1 MDFIFP
7 RNKHAMEPIIKKL
20 VNQQKNNELNMELLS
35 ELATYA
41 KNDTKLSVDL
51 LFKYLERRH
60 SQQRIIILLIINEFF
75 YKSYRFR
82 TMLLKRSK
90 LLMILLLG
98 NQEYPLPGPDKW
110 KKELKLKALTIF
122 TGWHDRFH
130 NDHNELKS
138 LVSFVNNLKSEFS
151 DDEMEVA
158 DSRKEMTNE
167 LLTIKY
173 HQYFDRF
180 HLIEKK
186 IFEYLMGLESSM
198 ELLIPDFTNS
208 VGNDNSGISLKND
221 SLGMPKSYSLRVPIQ
236 KPVIYET
243 TENQILIESVRENL
257 VALQPLKIEIDEMI
271 KTVTKVDDPDACQR
285 NSRLKLLLDWKFKLD
300 AVMEKGNELLNEV
313 VELEDD
319 EFEEIQDD
327 FQPVTVIPVSLEK
340 VEVQKEKPLILKKA
354 KSIPGQKPVFDDSIK
369 DDPLAV
375 KFEHKTPID
384 IEKSGKPTDPAL
396 EKLFTEAPEVEY
408 GPDLEYWS
416 SSKQYSVNNFVAR
429 PGLEVSHRFNGISN
443 HSDQQISNEMLNT
456 LRKRTIIVEEKSI
469 EKKTSKACRFPLRNG
484 KLCARKDFIK
494 CPYHGIIV
502 DRDSYGQRQDG
513 QSDPKPKPLWQQIEK
528 QFTAQSTAKKGLD
541 KIRKKTKTAAA
552 IVESIAKRLAKERR
566 DIMGEYEDRD
576 RKIFRW

>member
-1 MDFIFP
+1 
-7 RNKHAMEPIIKKL
+7 MEAIIKKL
-20 VNQQKNNELNMELLS
+20 IHQQKNNELNMELLS
-35 ELATYA
+35 ELAIYA
-41 KNDTKLSVDL
+41 KNDTQLSVDL
-51 LFKYLERRH
+51 LFKYLERKH

-82 TMLLKRSK
+82 TVLLKRSK

-110 KKELKLKALTIF
+110 KKELKLRALTMF
-122 TGWHDRFH
+122 KGWHDRFH

-138 LVSFVNNLKSEFS
+138 LVSFVNTLKSEFS

-158 DSRKEMTNE
+158 DSRKAMTNE

-173 HQYFDRF
+173 HQYFDCF
-180 HLIEKK
+180 QLIEKK
-186 IFEYLMGLESSM
+186 LFEYLMGLESSM
-198 ELLIPDFTNS
+198 ELLIPDFTIS
-208 VGNDNSGISLKND
+208 VGNDNFGNSLQKD
-221 SLGMPKSYSLRVPIQ
+221 SLGIPKSYSLLVPIQ

-243 TENQILIESVRENL
+243 AENQILIESVRENL
-257 VALQPLKIEIDEMI
+257 VALQPLKIEIEEMI
-271 KTVTKVDDPDACQR
+271 KIATKVDDSVTIHR
-285 NSRLKLLLDWKFKLD
+285 NARLKLLLDWKFKLD
-300 AVMEKGNELLNEV
+300 AVMKKGNELLNEV
-313 VELEDD
+313 VEIEDDD

-327 FQPVTVIPVSLEK
+327 FEPVTEFPVSLGK
-340 VEVQKEKPLILKKA
+340 VKFQAEKPLVLKKA
-354 KSIPGQKPVFDDSIK
+354 KSIPGQKPVFDDAIK
-369 DDPLAV
+369 DDPLAI
-375 KFEHKTPID
+375 KFEHKNPID
-384 IEKSGKPTDPAL
+384 IEKRVKPTDPAI
-396 EKLFTEAPEVEY
+396 EKLFLEAPEVEY

-416 SSKQYSVNNFVAR
+416 SSKQYSVNNFVKR

-456 LRKRTIIVEEKSI
+456 LRKRTIILEEKSI